1 MRWGQDLSKLAPYGF
16 AVTAVCALLLSGCGG
31 VNIAPSPQLPKALV
45 NKTPARVGIVMT
57 EETRK
62 YVHSE
67 TRGGVPW
74 TIALGDGHRRF
85 SKDLFGAAFVEAE
98 EFPTLDAAKAASGL
112 KAIFEPRIDQ
122 FSFATARETGGDYV
136 AVTMRYRIGLFTPAG
151 ELVDTFT
158 LTGYGNSLTGA
169 MSSAD
174 PLNAA
179 AIAAMRDAAAKF
191 LTQFPQQ
198 AVAQQLGRG
207 ESLLAEAGRPAAAMT
222 AMQAIEAVPV
232 RASRRAGPAIPTG
245 LP

>member
-1 MRWGQDLSKLAPYGF
+1 M
-16 AVTAVCALLLSGCGG
+16 CALLLSGCGG

-57 EETRK
+57 EGTRK

-74 TIALGDGHRRF
+74 AIALGDGHRRL
-85 SKDLFGAAFVEAE
+85 SKDLVSAAFVEAE

-112 KAIFEPRIDQ
+112 KAIFEPRID
-122 FSFATARETGGDYV
+122 
-136 AVTMRYRIGLFTPAG
+136 LFTPAG

-158 LTGYGNSLTGA
+158 LTGYGNNLAGA

-179 AIAAMRDAAAKF
+179 EIAAMRDAAAKF

-207 ESLLAEAGRPAAAMT
+207 ETLLPQAGRPAAAMT
-222 AMQAIEAVPV
+222 AMQTSAG
-232 RASRRAGPAIPTG
+232 ASTPACA
-245 LP
+245 